1 MNPGRRVEVYQKA
14 KLTRFSAK
22 KAGDLSSALR
32 HLDAVTTVQSAVEP
46 EELQLDDEGK
56 TKEGYTFTRAAFNQ
70 VAQIIA
76 PGLSKFIPDITGTT
90 VLPDDRERLVDGVR
104 AVEFWNELVDLRFSL
119 FTNQRIIRNTE
130 ERTIEGIVGHKHQFL
145 GNWELYREVVETLAG
160 YDQHRDVT
168 MFAAVLVGR
177 RFSVWFRNPK
187 PLFTRTVDDKPW
199 PFYYG
204 YYFTNGEA
212 TGTAVRGTLAVFNR
226 AGPALAAYRK
236 FGRRVTH
243 TGKDFRNRVNGM
255 VNELAEAKFPTQEI
269 EDGFDAMMTQSLGF
283 EASWNETQ
291 RKEQIKKLI
300 HSLSLLGVAKNLATE
315 VVEAGLSKGRWQGEH
330 RPPILEV
337 SRLYATRTLLDLFV
351 TLLWIA
357 RRVDLS
363 RREKMEQAAYEIQA
377 GRFLL

>member
-1 MNPGRRVEVYQKA
+1 MNPGRRVEVYQRA

-22 KAGDLSSALR
+22 KAGDLGAALR
-32 HLDAVTTVQSAVEP
+32 HLDAVTTLQSAVDP
-46 EELQLDDEGK
+46 DELQLDEDGK
-56 TKEGYTFTRAAFNQ
+56 TKDGYTFTRAAFNQ

-76 PGLSKFIPDITGTT
+76 PGLSKFVPDITGTT

-104 AVEFWNELVDLRFSL
+104 AVEFWNELVDLRFAL

-160 YDQHRDVT
+160 YDEHRDVA
-168 MFAAVLVGR
+168 MSAAVLVGR
-177 RFSVWFRNPK
+177 RFSVWFKNPK
-187 PLFTRTVDDKPW
+187 PLFQRTVDDKTW
-199 PFYYG
+199 SFYYG

-212 TGTAVRGTLAVFNR
+212 TGTAVRGTLAVYNR
-226 AGPALAAYRK
+226 GGSALAAYRK

-243 TGKDFRNRVNGM
+243 TGKDFRNRVNMM
-255 VNELAEAKFPTQEI
+255 VTELAEAEFPTAEI
-269 EDGFDAMMTQSLGF
+269 ATGFDAMVDQSLGF
-283 EASWNETQ
+283 VASWDDAQ
-291 RKEQIKKLI
+291 RKEQVKKLI
-300 HSLSLLGVAKNLATE
+300 HSLSLLGVAKNLAAE
-315 VVEAGLSKGRWQGEH
+315 VVKATLSKGRWQGEH

-337 SRLYATRTLLDLFV
+337 GRLYATRTLLDLFV
-351 TLLWIA
+351 TLLWFA
-357 RRVDLS
+357 RKLDLS